1 MLLIRKNVEL
11 LNYVL
16 RIRDLRQKIN
26 FIPTMGNLHEGH
38 LHIIR
43 KAKKQTNKV
52 IVSIF
57 INPLQFNDKKIITLI
72 PEHQKKTKN
81 FSKMSLLTYFF
92 YQILILYLKILM
104 FLTSEIS
111 LINYVGLKEKD
122 ILKEWEL

>member
-1 MLLIRKNVEL
+1 MLLIRKNAEL

-43 KAKKQTNKV
+43 KAKKQTHKV

-57 INPLQFNDKKIITLI
+57 INPLQFNDKKDYHTYPRT
-72 PEHQKKTKN
+72 PEIDKKLLQKR
-81 FSKMSLLTYFF
+81 
-92 YQILILYLKILM
+92 
-104 FLTSEIS
+104 
-111 LINYVGLKEKD
+111 VC
-122 ILKEWEL
+122 